1 MKYIDKTT
9 KSGKVVKLK
18 NYKKRVKINKIKRKI
33 LLFLFIIIC
42 ILSILLF
49 APFMKIK
56 KINCVGNTV
65 NNSNDIISVSGI
77 SIGDN
82 LIRINKIKA
91 KKDITE
97 KFPYIKNIDIKRKL
111 FSTVNI
117 TVTEE
122 NISSYFNVKN
132 EYYYINS
139 TGKVID
145 KSDSPPTYPVPVLS
159 GVKPVKYEINSV
171 VEFKNKEQL
180 KKLNELLKVTEKSK
194 FKDKITIINLTDLNN
209 ISFTVNNS
217 IDIIVGTTD
226 NLEYKI
232 NFLAIGTY
240 DNVGEGVNGTIN
252 VSYGKKAVY
261 KQN

>member
-97 KFPYIKNIDIKRKL
+97 KFPYIKNIDIKRNQPIK
-111 FSTVNI
+111 
-117 TVTEE
+117 E
-122 NISSYFNVKN
+122 NKRIFNNQSSNQ
-132 EYYYINS
+132 
-139 TGKVID
+139 TD
-145 KSDSPPTYPVPVLS
+145 KT
-159 GVKPVKYEINSV
+159 N
-171 VEFKNKEQL
+171 F
-180 KKLNELLKVTEKSK
+180 
-194 FKDKITIINLTDLNN
+194 IINN
-209 ISFTVNNS
+209 
-217 IDIIVGTTD
+217 
-226 NLEYKI
+226 
-232 NFLAIGTY
+232 
-240 DNVGEGVNGTIN
+240 
-252 VSYGKKAVY
+252 
-261 KQN
+261 